1 MFKSELEKC
10 ANALAMKR
18 ILFIASLTVL
28 FTFDAW
34 SQTDDLTSFN
44 TDRLQVNKIGMIVL
58 GSWALGNMGTNAA
71 LLRNPSSAEQGH
83 FYRMNI
89 FWNVVNLA
97 LAVPGL
103 RHSLITDSA
112 SLSMAETLSEY
123 HQMGKVLIFNAGL
136 DIAYIT
142 GGFLL
147 KEMAKTREKKRDIM
161 TGYGRSLILQGGFLL
176 AFDIVLFTVLQTKN
190 SRLLNLLSN
199 VNIDGN
205 GIGLALKF

>member
-1 MFKSELEKC
+1 
-10 ANALAMKR
+10 MKK
-18 ILFIASLTVL
+18 ILFIASLVVL

-34 SQTDDLTSFN
+34 SQGYDLTSFN
-44 TDRLQVNKIGMIVL
+44 TERLQVNKIGMIVL

-71 LLRNPSSAEQGH
+71 LLRNPSSVEQGH

-103 RHSLITDSA
+103 RHSIITDPA
-112 SLSMAETLSEY
+112 SLNMAETVSEF

-147 KEMAKTREKKRDIM
+147 KEMAKTRENKRDIM
-161 TGYGRSLILQGGFLL
+161 RGYGRSLILQGGFLL

-190 SRLLNLLSN
+190 SKLTQLLSN
-199 VNIDGN
+199 VTMDAN
-205 GIGLALKF
+205 GLGLAFKF